1 MKTETLI
8 LVKQFCVSHDIDIT
22 FITALQNFGLIEI
35 IVVEENQYLNPQQLK
50 EVEKMIRLH
59 YDLEVNL
66 EGIDIITNLLKRIEH
81 LQIELVTAQNKL
93 KLLDVIFTE

>member
-93 KLLDVIFTE
+93 KLLDAIFTE

>member
-35 IVVEENQYLNPQQLK
+35 IFVEENQYLDPQQLK

-66 EGIDIITNLLKRIEH
+66 EGIDIITNLLKRIEN

-93 KLLDVIFTE
+93 KLLDAIFTE

>member
-22 FITALQNFGLIEI
+22 FIIALQNFGLIEI
-35 IVVEENQYLNPQQLK
+35 IIVEENQYLDPQQLK

-59 YDLEVNL
+59 YDLKVNL

-93 KLLDVIFTE
+93 KLLDAIFTE

>member
-35 IVVEENQYLNPQQLK
+35 IVVEENQYLYPQQLK

-66 EGIDIITNLLKRIEH
+66 EGIDIITNLLKRIEN

-93 KLLDVIFTE
+93 KLLDAIFTE

>member
-35 IVVEENQYLNPQQLK
+35 IVVEENQYLDPQQLK

-66 EGIDIITNLLKRIEH
+66 EGIDIITNLLKRIEY
-81 LQIELVTAQNKL
+81 LQTELVTAQNKL